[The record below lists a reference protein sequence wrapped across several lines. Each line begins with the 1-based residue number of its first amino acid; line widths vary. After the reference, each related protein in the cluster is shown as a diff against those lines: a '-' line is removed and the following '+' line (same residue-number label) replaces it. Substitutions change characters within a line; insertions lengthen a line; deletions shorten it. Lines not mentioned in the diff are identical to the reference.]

1 MDSRDAKI
9 IESILLS
16 RIQMVDQDG
25 WHFTNNGKY
34 TAKPGYQ
41 VERVYLD
48 REQVLSVYGPMFN
61 PLKGYS

>member
-1 MDSRDAKI
+1 
-9 IESILLS
+9 
-16 RIQMVDQDG
+16 MVDQDG